1 MDLTTLLHVDG
12 IDVYYRDF
20 QALYGVSLTVRP
32 GCAVALVGAN
42 GAGKTTLLRTIA
54 GGNAASSGTISYDG
68 HDITREPP
76 HRRIARGIVLVPEGR
91 RLFASLTVEENILVG
106 AAARKD
112 RDDWPLQR
120 IYDTFPVIAR
130 RRTHRASQL
139 SGGEQ
144 QAVAISRALAA
155 SPSLL
160 LLDEISL
167 GLSPLIVG
175 ALYQTLAALRETGTT
190 MILVEQDLS
199 RALSV
204 CDDVVCLLEGRVSL
218 TAPAT
223 VSRDEVVAAYFG
235 DAA

>member
-1 MDLTTLLHVDG
+1 MDLTTLLHVEG

-54 GGNAASSGTISYDG
+54 GGNAVSTGMISYDG

-76 HRRIARGIVLVPEGR
+76 HRRIARGIVGVPEGR

-112 RDDWPLQR
+112 RDDWPLER
-120 IYDTFPVIAR
+120 IYDAFPVIAR

-144 QAVAISRALAA
+144 QAVAIARALAA

-175 ALYQTLAALRETGTT
+175 ELYQTLAALRETGTT
-190 MILVEQDLS
+190 LILVEQDLS